1 MVKIFWNS
9 WLQMD
14 YLQIKKNAMIFL
26 KSKAGQEEAIEI
38 NIGNEIIKQHHSAK
52 LLGMT
57 FEDNLNYIIIKVLL
71 LKMFVK

>member
-1 MVKIFWNS
+1 
-9 WLQMD
+9 
-14 YLQIKKNAMIFL
+14 MILL
-26 KSKAGQEEAIEI
+26 KSKAGQDEAIEI
-38 NIGNEIIKQHHSAK
+38 NIGNEIIKQQHSAK